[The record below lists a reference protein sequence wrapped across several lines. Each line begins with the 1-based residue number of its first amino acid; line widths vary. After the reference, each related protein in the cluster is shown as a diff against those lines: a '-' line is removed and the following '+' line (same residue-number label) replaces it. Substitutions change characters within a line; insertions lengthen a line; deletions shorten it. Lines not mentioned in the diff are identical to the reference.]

1 MPVTRVAMTSGSDL
15 EISVAQMGRDPMV
28 SLSGQINVASSPAL
42 RDCLRAILST
52 EPLPQTVTVD
62 FAAVPYI
69 ETSGV
74 ATLIEALRIAAHQ
87 QTRLHLQGLSG
98 PVLRMFEVTGVL
110 ALFDPRGRGEEV
122 S

>member
-1 MPVTRVAMTSGSDL
+1 MPVTRAAMTSGSDL
-15 EISVAQMGRDPMV
+15 EISVAQMERDPIV
-28 SLSGQINVASSPAL
+28 SLSGQINVDSSPAL

-52 EPLPQTVTVD
+52 EPLPKTVTVD

-87 QTRLHLQGLSG
+87 QTRLHLKGLRG

-110 ALFDPRGRGEEV
+110 PLFDPGGRGEEV